1 MLMKGHTAVMAALLV
16 VFLLAPT
23 VPGWTQAK
31 MWMTPAEIMAA
42 LKPGQW
48 VKVEGVVQK
57 DFSVLSTQL
66 QFMTGDFL
74 DDDWSLTGVVR
85 KVDPEKQEM
94 EILRLPVKA
103 QKDTEY
109 ENDAGT
115 FKSFAQVKTGMFL
128 EIEGTYLKDGT
139 FLAKE
144 LEDESEKLAE
154 DSSLENSV
162 EAEGKVE
169 KVDVSGKT
177 LTLMGITFQISDKT
191 KSRSVIK

>member
-1 MLMKGHTAVMAALLV
+1 MKGHTAVMAALLA

-23 VPGWTQAK
+23 APGWTQAK

-48 VKVEGVVQK
+48 VKVEGIVQK

-162 EAEGKVE
+162 EAEGKIE
-169 KVDVSGKT
+169 KVDVDRKT

>member
-1 MLMKGHTAVMAALLV
+1 MKGHTAVIAALLAA
-16 VFLLAPT
+16 FLLAT
-23 VPGWTQAK
+23 AAPGWAQAK
-31 MWMTPAEIMAA
+31 MWMTPAEVMAA

-48 VKVEGVVQK
+48 LKVEGTLQK

-74 DDDWSLTGVVR
+74 DDDWSLTGIVR

-94 EILRLPVKA
+94 EVLQLPVKI
-103 QKDTEY
+103 QKDTEF
-109 ENDAGT
+109 EDDAGT
-115 FKSFAQVKTGMFL
+115 FKSFAQVKSGMFL
-128 EIEGTYLKDGT
+128 EIEGTYLKNGT

-144 LEDESEKLAE
+144 LEDESPKLEE
-154 DSSLENSV
+154 DSSLANTI

-169 KVDVSGKT
+169 KIDVDKKT
-177 LTLMGITFQISDKT
+177 LTLMGITFQISDRT